1 MCCAAC
7 AAGQKNSRRLQHKQK
22 IFTAG
27 QKYICALRWMQ
38 CGKSSAAEKFHFV
51 NFEFSTINKLSGVM
65 VLAGVGYRGR
75 YVGMNVAGTN
85 VAGDVVAGRG
95 APMASWRT
103 LQMLLPRTRCITRNV
118 WHSQFQT
125 TENCFVVVVPRENN
139 FPVTL
144 TKNMVMNKEPQKI
157 DSNFQFRLGWHKC

>member
-7 AAGQKNSRRLQHKQK
+7 AAGQKNSPAVAAQTKNFHRGAEIHLCSAVDAVRK
-22 IFTAG
+22 I
-27 QKYICALRWMQ
+27 
-38 CGKSSAAEKFHFV
+38 
-51 NFEFSTINKLSGVM
+51 LSGRKISFCQFRIFNDQQTFWCHG
-65 VLAGVGYRGR
+65 ARG
-75 YVGMNVAGTN
+75 GGLPWEVAN
-85 VAGDVVAGRG
+85 VAGRG